1 VTVGGTTLVG
11 LLRHARYE
19 VIPTAGVAEQVLACV
34 PRELTVTVTAS
45 PSKGL
50 EATLELTEGLRAGG
64 YRVVPH
70 LSARLV
76 RDGAHLRE
84 IVDRLRAAGVDDV
97 FVPAGDADP
106 PAGRFDAALPV
117 LVELTRLG
125 RPFPSIGIPGY
136 PESHPR
142 IDDDVT
148 VQAMW
153 DKRAHAT
160 YIVSNLCF
168 DARALATWIARVR
181 RRQVTLT
188 IHLGVA
194 GPVESAKL
202 LAVAT
207 KIGVAESSRF
217 LRTHP
222 LWLTN
227 LIRPGGYSPEH
238 LLHRV
243 SHLLTAPDAAV
254 VGLHVYTFNQ
264 LAETERWRQRML
276 QGPPR
281 GWVK

>member
-1 VTVGGTTLVG
+1 MTVDRRRSGATLVG

-19 VIPTAGVAEQVLACV
+19 VIPTAGVAENVLAYV
-34 PRELTVTVTAS
+34 PLELTVTVTAS
-45 PSKGL
+45 PAKGL
-50 EATLELTEGLRAGG
+50 EATLELTELLRAAG
-64 YRVVPH
+64 YRVVTH

-84 IVDRLRAAGVDDV
+84 IVDRLRAVGVDDV

-106 PAGRFDAALPV
+106 PAGRFDAALPL
-117 LVELTRLG
+117 LVELTHLG
-125 RPFPSIGIPGY
+125 GPFPSVGIPGY

-153 DKRAHAT
+153 DKRGYAT

-168 DARALATWIARVR
+168 DARVLATWVARVR
-181 RRQVTLT
+181 RRQVTLP

-194 GPVESAKL
+194 GPVESTKL
-202 LAVAT
+202 LAIAT
-207 KIGVAESSRF
+207 KIGVGESTRF

-227 LIRPGGYSPEH
+227 LIRPGGYSPVR

-243 SHLLTAPDAAV
+243 SNLLTAPDSGVA
-254 VGLHVYTFNQ
+254 GLHVYTFNQ

-276 QGPPR
+276 EGQPR
-281 GWVK
+281 